1 MYHRVLW
8 KTRGPFFSFVLLPLL
23 YSRTNQPTANK
34 NSYERSGRAE
44 REKRIYEVDFLQG
57 KGAHASE
64 ISDFRL
70 IIWSNCK
77 NCFNILNKYENPK
90 KMFWCVSFFVFL
102 FFPNEYSGLCQ
113 HKPAHILGPPRA
125 PWGPSRFRSDEMND
139 DDEVFTLLFL
149 KRT

>member
-1 MYHRVLW
+1 MSWTIELCEKLGAH
-8 KTRGPFFSFVLLPLL
+8 FFSFVLLPLL

-113 HKPAHILGPPRA
+113 HKPAHIFIYLCGGR
-125 PWGPSRFRSDEMND
+125 GDVFYSKNQENV
-139 DDEVFTLLFL
+139 EVFL
-149 KRT
+149 